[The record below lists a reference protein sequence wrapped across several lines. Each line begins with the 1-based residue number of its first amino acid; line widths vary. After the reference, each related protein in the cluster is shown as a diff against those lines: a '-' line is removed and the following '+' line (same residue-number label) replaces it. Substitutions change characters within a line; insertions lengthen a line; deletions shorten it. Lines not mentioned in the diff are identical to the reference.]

1 MLPDLANTPLDNELV
16 LIALLL
22 TLGVILYFVFRI
34 GIKLLKRRHQV
45 KPQAPA
51 PYPQQPP
58 ADPQKQAALAKFKQV
73 HASARD
79 NRQRLKKAIASDP
92 KQAANVLK
100 KMMKH

>member
-16 LIALLL
+16 LIALILA
-22 TLGVILYFVFRI
+22 LGIVLYFVFRI
-34 GIKLLKRRHQV
+34 GVKLLRRRHQV
-45 KPQAPA
+45 KPQASA
-51 PYPQQPP
+51 AYPQQSPT
-58 ADPQKQAALAKFKQV
+58 DPKKQAALAKFKKV

-92 KQAANVLK
+92 KQAAKILK